1 MSISLPLNNIVAQG
15 LEGTV
20 NSIQILYTVIITF
33 DNRAVIM
40 PNSKLYNEV
49 ITNITHEG
57 VRRLD
62 IALGGGA
69 ECGKKTKKA

>member
-1 MSISLPLNNIVAQG
+1 
-15 LEGTV
+15 
-20 NSIQILYTVIITF
+20 
-33 DNRAVIM
+33 M

-62 IALGGGA
+62 IALGGR
-69 ECGKKTKKA
+69 CGMWQKDKESLIRCWIFTTWGKYQGLGVGLRRIAKSGN